1 MSAPAADPAPL
12 AAGLSPRARAWRR
25 FRANRRG
32 WWSLWI
38 FGVLFGLSL
47 GAELLSNDR
56 PLLVHYAGAYYYP
69 LLKAYPASDLASA
82 QRAATDLRKCLVRV
96 GQRLRHDG
104 ARPQAGEQQAGEE
117 DDARHGHGS
126 VAGSGR
132 YRPRAGRSPEIFMR
146 RG

>member
-56 PLLVHYAGAYYYP
+56 PLLVHYEGAYYFP
-69 LLKAYPASDLASA
+69 LLKTYPETAFGGDFDTEADYHDPYLRERLAGGDNWLLDPPNPYRYDTIRLDG
-82 QRAATDLRKCLVRV
+82 QRA
-96 GQRLRHDG
+96 
-104 ARPQAGEQQAGEE
+104 
-117 DDARHGHGS
+117 
-126 VAGSGR
+126 
-132 YRPRAGRSPEIFMR
+132 
-146 RG
+146 